1 VSSPYTTLGS
11 TNLPLAQFL
20 TYMTCTRTPNK
31 LAQSC
36 YTCARCLST
45 SLSTGRI
52 YVLCVRDRSL
62 SLAPACTCRL
72 VHAIPAYGVAARV
85 EDANGGA
92 RRTSSG
98 SAQPNLPIQEPT
110 HMATYLLV
118 AVEAIIQR
126 PLPPSTSKLPK
137 PSTLLPPPPPP
148 HPILLQCGATTGAT
162 CPLTLDLY

>member
-98 SAQPNLPIQEPT
+98 SAQPKLPIHEPT

-126 PLPPSTSKLPK
+126 PLPPALPNSQSHLLSSPLRRHLI
-137 PSTLLPPPPPP
+137 PSSSSAALPLAP
-148 HPILLQCGATTGAT
+148 HAPSH
-162 CPLTLDLY
+162 